1 MLRVGITGGIGS
13 GKSVVCKLFQ
23 LHGVPLFD
31 ADTAAKMLMDTD
43 QKIIAALKDTFGA
56 SVYKKGRVD
65 RPFLANIVFNNAE
78 KLTQLNA
85 IVHPAVIEYGK
96 VWHASQTCAYTI
108 KEAALFFESGS
119 YTEMDIMIGVN
130 APESLRLKRS
140 MQRDKVDEATIR
152 ARMSK
157 QMDNDEKMKRCHYV
171 IENNET
177 DSLILQVNRIH
188 QLLINQSL

>member
-23 LHGVPLFD
+23 LHGIPLFD
-31 ADTAAKMLMDTD
+31 ADAAAKMLMDTD
-43 QKIIAALKDTFGA
+43 QNIKAALINTFGA
-56 SVYKKGRVD
+56 SVYKEGRVD
-65 RPFLANIVFNNAE
+65 RPFLANIVFNQAE
-78 KLTQLNA
+78 KLAQLNA
-85 IVHPAVIEYGK
+85 IVHPAVIHYGK
-96 VWHASQTCAYTI
+96 VWHASQTSAYTI

-119 YTEMDIMIGVN
+119 YKEMDVMIGVN
-130 APESLRLKRS
+130 ASETLRL
-140 MQRDKVDEATIR
+140 QRTMLRDGADEATIR

-157 QMDNDEKMKRCHYV
+157 QMDNDEKMKRCDYV

>member
-23 LHGVPLFD
+23 LHGIPLFD

-43 QKIIAALKDTFGA
+43 QNIIAALKNTFGA
-56 SVYKKGRVD
+56 SVYKEGRVD
-65 RPFLANIVFNNAE
+65 RPFLAKIVFNDVE
-78 KLTQLNA
+78 KLAQLNA
-85 IVHPAVIEYGK
+85 IVHPAVIHYGK
-96 VWHASQTCAYTI
+96 VWHQSQTSAYTI

-130 APESLRLKRS
+130 APEALRLKRS
-140 MQRDKVDEATIR
+140 MLRDGVDESTIR

-171 IENNET
+171 IENNES
-177 DSLILQVNRIH
+177 DSLILQVNHIH
-188 QLLINQSL
+188 QLLIN